1 LDNDSV
7 DKETGAVLILP
18 AGEPD
23 TTAAT
28 LRRRGD
34 LAAVAVA
41 RVGAG
46 RAGLR
51 GALAEV
57 LAAGVARILVAAL
70 GTAIE
75 SEQLTAMVERE
86 IALHRVTHPEVEMTI
101 ITPAAGARCD
111 ADWLR
116 ERLESCLRRGETE
129 EGIPLSALPPHRF
142 GTIHRLRG
150 GREFVSR
157 LAALGFIPG
166 CPIEVIQNF
175 GVGPLIVAIRNTRI
189 ALGRGEADKVQV
201 RPGEGVGRLLYGR
214 HRRHRRRRWH
224 GG

>member
-1 LDNDSV
+1 LDNDGAE
-7 DKETGAVLILP
+7 KEIGAVLILP
-18 AGEPD
+18 AGEPE
-23 TTAAT
+23 TLAAA

-41 RVGAG
+41 RMEGG

-51 GALAEV
+51 GALRDV
-57 LAAGVARILVAAL
+57 LAAGAGRIVVVALAA
-70 GTAIE
+70 A
-75 SEQLTAMVERE
+75 EQLTQMVERE
-86 IALHRVTHPEVEMTI
+86 IALQRVTHPDVEI
-101 ITPAAGARCD
+101 AILSPPGDAERH
-111 ADWLR
+111 ADWLG
-116 ERLESCLRRGETE
+116 ERLESYLRDREAQ
-129 EGIPLSALPPHRF
+129 EGIALSDLSPHRP

-175 GVGPLIVAIRNTRI
+175 GVGPLIVTIRDTRI
-189 ALGRGEADKVQV
+189 ALGRQEANKVRV
-201 RPGEGVGRLLYGR
+201 RLGDGGGRP
-214 HRRHRRRRWH
+214 HRRKHRPHRRRRWH